1 MFLGAYAPAATIYV
15 NLNSTNPVPP
25 YADWSTAATN
35 IQGAVDVSTNGDL
48 ILVTDGVYQTESRV
62 SPDGGNSRVVV
73 TNAITLQSVNGPAVT
88 AIDGSHLVR
97 CLYLGPSA
105 VFDGFTLTNG
115 SVGNNHN
122 GGGVYCA
129 STNAL
134 VSNCLVINNTATWGG
149 GGYGGT
155 YINCMFIGN
164 TTPGT
169 GYGGGVGYGAL
180 YDCMVSN
187 NVSSFVG
194 GGAYQSSLYRC
205 AVAANSAY
213 DGGGAA
219 SCALMNCT
227 VAGNYATVGG
237 GAYDSS
243 VQNCSISGN
252 SSQVQGAGA
261 SYSILTNC
269 TVVGNFYIIGSSS
282 IPGSIVSGSG
292 AGTYICTNAN
302 CILAYNN
309 TPDGLANYYG
319 STMNYCCTFPLPASG
334 TGNIDEDPAMSSLT
348 HLSINSPCR
357 NAGNAMYASGVDI
370 DGEAWAS
377 PPSIGCDEYIP
388 GAVSGPLTVA
398 LQSAYASV
406 VPVFSNSFTA
416 QIDGRVSLS
425 VWDFGD
431 GTTVSNSPY
440 VSHAWANPGIYPVV
454 LKAYNKTCPGG
465 ISATS
470 MVYVSQ
476 IVYYVDA
483 NSTNPTPPY
492 TNWSTAATNIQD
504 ALDVA
509 STAGALVLVANGVY
523 RSGGT
528 VSSDGSTNCVVVN
541 WPVTLQSVNGPAVT
555 MIDGSHL
562 MRCAYLTNGIVLTG
576 FTLTNGYLASGYGG
590 GIYCATTNVLVS
602 NCLALSNTAADGGGV
617 YCGTLNN
624 CTLTGNTATNSLGGS
639 GGGAYESVLNYC
651 LLDDNSANDGGGALG
666 CTLSSC
672 VISNNLAVVST
683 SRYPYPPGQGGGVYS
698 GTAHNCLIVS
708 NTAAYQL
715 LGSSGGGAYDGAL
728 VNCTLLGNFATSGA
742 GAFDCSL
749 VNCALVGN
757 RATSGGGAFYD
768 IYGRGLG
775 LDHCLIN
782 ANGAQVGGG
791 VYSAYLTNCIVNG
804 NWATSNGAG
813 VYLGSLFDSTVCLN
827 SATNQGGGIW
837 GSSAQNSIIY
847 TTPHPPDLILGAE
860 ALNLLLHLAVARPGG

>member
-1 MFLGAYAPAATIYV
+1 M
-15 NLNSTNPVPP
+15 
-25 YADWSTAATN
+25 
-35 IQGAVDVSTNGDL
+35 
-48 ILVTDGVYQTESRV
+48 
-62 SPDGGNSRVVV
+62 
-73 TNAITLQSVNGPAVT
+73 
-88 AIDGSHLVR
+88 
-97 CLYLGPSA
+97 
-105 VFDGFTLTNG
+105 
-115 SVGNNHN
+115 
-122 GGGVYCA
+122 
-129 STNAL
+129 
-134 VSNCLVINNTATWGG
+134 
-149 GGYGGT
+149 
-155 YINCMFIGN
+155 
-164 TTPGT
+164 
-169 GYGGGVGYGAL
+169 
-180 YDCMVSN
+180 
-187 NVSSFVG
+187 
-194 GGAYQSSLYRC
+194 
-205 AVAANSAY
+205 
-213 DGGGAA
+213 
-219 SCALMNCT
+219 
-227 VAGNYATVGG
+227 
-237 GAYDSS
+237 
-243 VQNCSISGN
+243 
-252 SSQVQGAGA
+252 
-261 SYSILTNC
+261 
-269 TVVGNFYIIGSSS
+269 
-282 IPGSIVSGSG
+282 
-292 AGTYICTNAN
+292 
-302 CILAYNN
+302 
-309 TPDGLANYYG
+309 
-319 STMNYCCTFPLPASG
+319 
-334 TGNIDEDPAMSSLT
+334 
-348 HLSINSPCR
+348 
-357 NAGNAMYASGVDI
+357 
-370 DGEAWAS
+370 
-377 PPSIGCDEYIP
+377 
-388 GAVSGPLTVA
+388 
-398 LQSAYASV
+398 
-406 VPVFSNSFTA
+406 
-416 QIDGRVSLS
+416 
-425 VWDFGD
+425 
-431 GTTVSNSPY
+431 
-440 VSHAWANPGIYPVV
+440 V
-454 LKAYNKTCPGG
+454 LKAYNETCPGG

-483 NSTNPTPPY
+483 NSTDPTPPY

-728 VNCTLLGNFATSGA
+728 VVHLSGNFATSGA

-791 VYSAYLTNCIVNG
+791 VYSAYLTNCIVTVIG
-804 NWATSNGAG
+804 QQVMALEFISAAC
-813 VYLGSLFDSTVCLN
+813 FDSTVCLN

-847 TTPHPPDLILGAE
+847 YNTAPAGPNSWGGSPQISCCTWPWPDLVGSGTITNEPLFVDLVGGD
-860 ALNLLLHLAVARPGG
+860 LHLQSNSPCINSGNNAYVTGVTDLDGNPRIVGGTVDIGAYEYQIPVSRVSYAWLQQYGLPITTNIDTTDLDGTAFTVVELGCRFESH